1 MKKKSGANYF
11 ASLAIGEEIA
21 SLCSQWFAKN
31 NWTPFPFQIKTWKA
45 FLDGKHGLL
54 NAPTGSGKTYA
65 LWIPI
70 VLQYLKD
77 NPNYKTKHKK
87 GLKAIWI
94 TPLRALSVEI
104 QQAAQRFADDL
115 GTGLTVGIRSGDTS
129 QSERAKQ
136 KRQMPD
142 LLITTPESLMLL
154 LASKDYDKTFKDLT
168 AIVVDEWHEL
178 LGSKRGVQMELGL
191 SRLKTVAPKLRIWGI
206 SATIG
211 NLDEAMDVLLG
222 PSTPPVLSEVEGLE
236 NQITSVVERNR
247 SSAPQIEEKSVLGG
261 DSRLRGNSVLIKA
274 KQKKKI
280 EVRSIIP
287 KTMETFPWR
296 GHLGLHLLEEIIPII
311 KASKTTLIFTNT
323 RGQCEIWFQKI
334 LSAHPEFAGEIAMH
348 HGSIAKETR
357 LWVEQAIRNESLK
370 AVVAT
375 SSLDLGVDFAPVETV
390 IQIGGP
396 KGVAKFLQRAGR
408 SNHRPGEPSVIYFLP
423 THALEL
429 LEASALKRA
438 VKEDVV
444 EDRMPYLLSFDVL
457 IQYLITL
464 AVGNGFYPKEIF
476 PEIKSTF
483 CFQGISEDQW
493 RWCLN
498 FITLGSQSLQAYDEY
513 KKVEVME
520 DGLFKVESRQIAMMH
535 RLSIGTIVSDS
546 MLMVKYVTGG
556 FIGTIEEWFL
566 SKLKP
571 GDSFVFAGR
580 TLELV
585 RLRQMV
591 AQVRKS
597 TKKSGKVA
605 SFLGGRLPLS
615 SQMSQILREEMQS
628 EADHKRNTPELKALA
643 DIFNRQ
649 ERESIVPGEN
659 EFLIE
664 TFKTRDGY
672 HSLFYPF
679 EGRFVH
685 EAMSSLLAYRISLL
699 SPISFSLAYNDYG
712 FELLSDQYLDIQTI
726 LDNNLFSPEYL
737 YDDLYKSLNS
747 TELARRKFRDIAV
760 ISGMVFQG
768 YPNKVIKTKHL
779 QSNSQLLFDVF
790 RDYEPD
796 NLLYLQAY
804 RETFEHQLEEGRLRK
819 ALERINSQKIIWKK
833 CEKAT
838 PFSFPIITDG
848 LRAKLSS
855 EKLADRIKKMT
866 LLLEKG

>member
-1 MKKKSGANYF
+1 MKQSELI
-11 ASLAIGEEIA
+11 SLAED
-21 SLCSQWFAKN
+21 WFQSKN
-31 NWTPFPFQIKTWKA
+31 WKSFPFQKKTWKA
-45 FLDGKHGLL
+45 FLEGKHGLL

-65 LWIPI
+65 LWVPI
-70 VLQYLKD
+70 VLQYLKE
-77 NPNYKTKHKK
+77 NPDYKTKHQK

-104 QQAAQRFADDL
+104 HQAAQRFSDDL
-115 GTGLTVGIRSGDTS
+115 GTGLTVGIRTGDTP

-154 LASKDYDKTFKDLT
+154 LASKGYDKIFKTLT

-178 LGSKRGVQMELGL
+178 LGSKRGVQMELAL
-191 SRLKTVAPKLRIWGI
+191 SRLKTISKYLRIWGI

-211 NLDEAMDVLLG
+211 NLEEAQNVLLG
-222 PSTPPVLSEVEGLE
+222 MDPEFRK
-236 NQITSVVERNR
+236 N
-247 SSAPQIEEKSVLGG
+247 A
-261 DSRLRGNSVLIKA
+261 VLIKA
-274 KQKKKI
+274 NQKKKI

-287 KTMETFPWR
+287 KKMETFPWR

-323 RGQCEIWFQKI
+323 RGQCEVWFQKI
-334 LSAHPEFAGEIAMH
+334 LERHPEFAGEIAMH
-348 HGSIAKETR
+348 HGSIGKDTR
-357 LWVEQAIRNESLK
+357 LWVEQAIRNESLT

-438 VKEDVV
+438 VKEEVV
-444 EDRMPYLLSFDVL
+444 EDRMTYLLSFDVL
-457 IQYLITL
+457 IQYLVTL
-464 AVGNGFYPKEIF
+464 AVGNGFFPKEIF
-476 PEIKSTF
+476 PEIQQTF
-483 CFQGISEDQW
+483 CFQGITEEQW
-493 RWCLN
+493 KWCLN

-513 KKVEVME
+513 KKVEVTPE
-520 DGLFKVESRQIAMMH
+520 GLFKVESRQIAMMH

-546 MLMVKYVTGG
+546 MMHVKYVTGG
-556 FIGTIEEWFL
+556 FIGTIEEWFI
-566 SKLKP
+566 SKLKI

-585 RLRQMV
+585 RLRQMQ

-615 SQMSQILREEMQS
+615 SQMSKILREEMQS
-628 EADHKRNTPELKALA
+628 EADHKRNTPELKALS

-649 ERESIVPGEN
+649 EKESIVPGED

-664 TFKTRDGY
+664 TFKTREGY
-672 HSLFYPF
+672 HALFYPF

-712 FELLSDQYLDIQTI
+712 FELLSDQYLDIQTV
-726 LDNNLFSPEYL
+726 LDNNLFSAEYL
-737 YDDLYKSLNS
+737 YDDLQKSLNY

-768 YPNKVIKTKHL
+768 YPNKIIKTKHL

-790 RDYEPD
+790 RDYEPN

-804 RETFEHQLEEGRLRK
+804 RETFEHQLEEGRLRL
-819 ALERINSQKIIWKK
+819 ALERINSQKIIWKQ

-855 EKLADRIKKMT
+855 EKLADRIKRMT
-866 LLLEKG
+866 LQLEKN